1 MLGEEEIPHVHCWSR
16 VRKWSMETFFCH
28 KTCGGGGKLEGKVVE
43 VAVGYVVTPEP
54 LLFVSKNKPRP
65 FSYQNITFK
74 KKNTLSYDTSQTL
87 FTVYRFH
94 TRCVFLLQKNPFPSI
109 PSIQYIYTS

>member
-1 MLGEEEIPHVHCWSR
+1 MLGEEEIPRVHCWSR

-28 KTCGGGGKLEGKVVE
+28 KTCGGRKLEGKVVE
-43 VAVGYVVTPEP
+43 VGVGYVVTPEP

-74 KKNTLSYDTSQTL
+74 KKTHYRTIRHKPFSQFTD
-87 FTVYRFH
+87 FTQGVFFCCKKIHSIHTVY
-94 TRCVFLLQKNPFPSI
+94 
-109 PSIQYIYTS
+109 IYHN